1 MRGAIEYGTSEA
13 RLVQEYVVGQNKKL
27 AHELT
32 GTRSALEI
40 SLEHSKAA
48 VISKEGLEKSHKLHS
63 QREYDDENYI
73 AELEA
78 HIFEL
83 RERLAGLS
91 SEHEQDK
98 EHKKGVETANSVWE
112 LKCGRLESDLNRITG
127 ENDNLKA
134 EGRNLLKT
142 KDDLLDELYCAKAD
156 LDLKDQECAVTK
168 SERDELVK
176 SFVRYDTTDGRM
188 NSVSSMVEESKD

>member
-1 MRGAIEYGTSEA
+1 MI
-13 RLVQEYVVGQNKKL
+13 V
-27 AHELT
+27 
-32 GTRSALEI
+32 
-40 SLEHSKAA
+40 SLNFTEFVLPHS
-48 VISKEGLEKSHKLHS
+48 S
-63 QREYDDENYI
+63 
-73 AELEA
+73 
-78 HIFEL
+78 
-83 RERLAGLS
+83 
-91 SEHEQDK
+91 
-98 EHKKGVETANSVWE
+98 T
-112 LKCGRLESDLNRITG
+112 
-127 ENDNLKA
+127 KA